1 MTTTNYSE
9 LSITLTKEINKVDK
23 KKGGIFFTPPTT
35 IIKNIEF
42 LEPYLKNIKTI
53 LEPSAGSCE
62 YIKHIDGYIKDVD
75 ISGIEYNETIFNS
88 IKNLTL
94 VNNIINI
101 ENEDFLT
108 YTPNKKYDLIIG
120 NPPYFVMKKKDVNSY
135 YYDYFSG
142 RPNIFI
148 LFIIKSLKLL
158 NQDGILSFVLPKSFL
173 NCLYYD
179 KTRKYINDNFTIL
192 NIIECEDE
200 YIETKQETIILI
212 IQNKKDNS
220 NNKYILDIHEYII
233 FGSQET
239 ITELKILYEGSKS
252 LYELNFNVSVGNI
265 TWNEHK
271 PILTDDATKTLLIYS
286 SDITNNELDIKK
298 YKNIEKKNYIN
309 KQGYKGSTLV
319 INRGYGVGK
328 YKFNYCLINRDE
340 EYLIENHLISIK
352 CNIENDEL
360 YNNIMKSFNNKKT
373 KRFIKL
379 YFGNNAINTTEL
391 KHILPIY

>member
-1 MTTTNYSE
+1 M
-9 LSITLTKEINKVDK
+9 
-23 KKGGIFFTPPTT
+23 F
-35 IIKNIEF
+35 
-42 LEPYLKNIKTI
+42 
-53 LEPSAGSCE
+53 PSHDRGGSCE

-94 VNNIINI
+94 VNNKINI

-120 NPPYFVMKKKDVNSY
+120 NPPYFVMKKKDVNTD

-179 KTRKYINDNFTIL
+179 KTRKYINDNFKIL

-252 LYELNFNVSVGNI
+252 LYE
-265 TWNEHK
+265 
-271 PILTDDATKTLLIYS
+271 
-286 SDITNNELDIKK
+286 
-298 YKNIEKKNYIN
+298 
-309 KQGYKGSTLV
+309 
-319 INRGYGVGK
+319 
-328 YKFNYCLINRDE
+328 
-340 EYLIENHLISIK
+340 
-352 CNIENDEL
+352 
-360 YNNIMKSFNNKKT
+360 
-373 KRFIKL
+373 
-379 YFGNNAINTTEL
+379 
-391 KHILPIY
+391 